1 MSISDLLSIAAVV
14 AGVNVVL
21 GYWAK
26 SRIEGS
32 IKHEYDR
39 RLEQVKSEAKRTDV
53 LLSERLA
60 VFKLLQKRL
69 VSLKRYCKA
78 HVNSQVEGEFGTHVR
93 DLDAADNKALL
104 AHWTE
109 IEALFDDNQIYVSPP
124 CRASFERL
132 SHQLSLGASMEV
144 WLASPDPAP
153 EVVASQAD
161 GYLATSAVADECIDS
176 LFKDLGFPRA
186 T

>member
-53 LLSERLA
+53 LFSERLA
-60 VFKLLQKRL
+60 VFKL
-69 VSLKRYCKA
+69 
-78 HVNSQVEGEFGTHVR
+78 
-93 DLDAADNKALL
+93 
-104 AHWTE
+104 
-109 IEALFDDNQIYVSPP
+109 
-124 CRASFERL
+124 
-132 SHQLSLGASMEV
+132 
-144 WLASPDPAP
+144 
-153 EVVASQAD
+153 
-161 GYLATSAVADECIDS
+161 
-176 LFKDLGFPRA
+176 
-186 T
+186 